1 MSGSAGGSR
10 LFHTIV
16 VMGLSFGAGACGG
29 QTAVTAAGDAGGDA
43 RDSTGDATTGSDA
56 TGAGDVVA
64 GGSDAVSLDAPFAA
78 DASDAGYD
86 PDAYG
91 YEDDAG
97 NCVCPPGAR
106 ATPAPCCPPGYGAC
120 WPWPCYI

>member
-16 VMGLSFGAGACGG
+16 VMGLSFGASGCGG

-43 RDSTGDATTGSDA
+43 RGSTGDATSASDA
-56 TGAGDVVA
+56 TGASDVAV
-64 GGSDAVSLDAPFAA
+64 GSGDAVSLDAPSPP
-78 DASDAGYD
+78 DASDAGTAA
-86 PDAYG
+86 DAYG

-106 ATPAPCCPPGYGAC
+106 PYPAPCCPPGYGAC
-120 WPWPCYI
+120 WAWPCYI